1 MAEPTDG
8 EPPAAAT
15 HVSSSY
21 QVALPEPFKLSKPE
35 QWPKWIRR
43 FEHFRS
49 ASGLAMKDGK
59 VQVDTLLY
67 AMGSDADDVMLS
79 FHLREDDACDYGK
92 VKDRFDRHFVKKR
105 NVIYERARFNTRC
118 QGKDESVDAFVTALH
133 SLAQY
138 CNYKELHDEMIRD
151 RLVVG
156 LRDAKLSEKLQL
168 DADLT
173 LETALT
179 KARQSEAVHQQQAFL
194 RGKEDEVP
202 VASVNRGK
210 RRVGGQTG
218 KTAKKGGKT
227 GGKTLGEN
235 CPRCGKTPSHAR
247 QQCPARDV
255 KCNSCGKIGHYS
267 RVCRSSEGVKEV
279 KSESMDETEFMGAIS
294 SGSKDRWEVTLQVR
308 GQCGKLAV
316 AKSPLR
322 RKNTTRRLGF
332 PSQAPNRRPRAATP
346 NGALRTRAC
355 FGGVVPR
362 ARRTA
367 MSSARFPTSTFFPT
381 ALEVALPVAIFAK
394 CDEKPEFS
402 TTVHQESLIDLRA
415 RLAAS

>member
-1 MAEPTDG
+1 
-8 EPPAAAT
+8 
-15 HVSSSY
+15 
-21 QVALPEPFKLSKPE
+21 
-35 QWPKWIRR
+35 
-43 FEHFRS
+43 
-49 ASGLAMKDGK
+49 MKDGK

-79 FHLREDDACDYGK
+79 FHLGEDDACDYGK
-92 VKDRFDRHFVKKR
+92 VKDRFDHHFVKKR

-138 CNYKELHDEMIRD
+138 CDYKELHDEMIRD

-173 LETALT
+173 LEIALT

-227 GGKTLGEN
+227 GGKTPGEN

-255 KCNSCGKIGHYS
+255 KRNSCGKIGHYS

-279 KSESMDETEFMGAIS
+279 KSESMDETEFMQSQVAQRTGGKSHFRCVASPS
-294 SGSKDRWEVTLQVR
+294 SLKLTRELRQQSSLTLCTR
-308 GQCGKLAV
+308 
-316 AKSPLR
+316 PL
-322 RKNTTRRLGF
+322 GVH
-332 PSQAPNRRPRAATP
+332 PSRSQIAFSAAQA
-346 NGALRTRAC
+346 
-355 FGGVVPR
+355 
-362 ARRTA
+362 TA
-367 MSSARFPTSTFFPT
+367 NCRS
-381 ALEVALPVAIFAK
+381 
-394 CDEKPEFS
+394 
-402 TTVHQESLIDLRA
+402 
-415 RLAAS
+415 